1 MTPELLARMDELA
14 RKERAGGLTEEELA
28 EQKELQKIYLADM
41 REKAANRFSAR
52 KKNFKRKVSSL
63 AQDADEPIELMS
75 SLLEGSD

>member
-14 RKERAGGLTEEELA
+14 RKERTVGLTEEELA
-28 EQKELQKIYLADM
+28 EQKKLQEIYLADM

-52 KKNFKRKVSSL
+52 KKIFKQKVSSF
-63 AQDADEPIELMS
+63 AQDADEPVELMS